1 MKHLPLKAVMIG
13 LDIIETDEGYELHS
27 PAGEAKYDAWG
38 ARREVNGIPEYFPSS
53 ISMKK
58 RVPAATDVKKTESIA
73 LSGAATDVLYALF
86 FRGALQSGDLP
97 AKSGAAELR
106 ELGFAETRHTATE
119 YQKENYFTFL
129 TAEGQEFAIKH
140 LADTRFGKP
149 VDKQYRSAITIGV
162 ELDTS
167 DVQKTIDELA
177 DKIRNSDAFK
187 VLKDGLTFE
196 KNGVLIINN
205 GEVFV
210 TDAKIDDAVLSKSY
224 SAKLNV
230 ASKGKPH
237 EAGMTL
243 GVEEGKQQVTFKADR
258 FKVHEAASSIIG
270 NAVVSTRKMKIKLGD
285 EMTQAII
292 DAVRESDL
300 FKALQA
306 SQDAQASALVTTQQ
320 AIEQA
325 ASDAI
330 RNALKPGGL
339 LYRP

>member
-1 MKHLPLKAVMIG
+1 MSQK
-13 LDIIETDEGYELHS
+13 IIT
-27 PAGEAKYDAWG
+27 
-38 ARREVNGIPEYFPSS
+38 
-53 ISMKK
+53 
-58 RVPAATDVKKTESIA
+58 

-149 VDKQYRSAITIGV
+149 VDKHYCGAITIGV

-167 DVQKTIDELA
+167 DTQKALDELD

-187 VLKDGLTFE
+187 VL
-196 KNGVLIINN
+196 NGGWFVDKTGKAYIHEALIGN
-205 GEVFV
+205 G
-210 TDAKIDDAVLSKSY
+210 TLSTNY
-224 SAKLNV
+224 SVKMNV
-230 ASKGKPH
+230 DYGGKRYA
-237 EAGMTL
+237 AGMTL
-243 GVEEGKQQVTFKADR
+243 GVEDGQSNVEFMADR
-258 FKVHEAASSIIG
+258 YKVHETVSSIIG
-270 NAVVSTRKMKIKLGD
+270 NAVVTKAKINIALAD
-285 EMTQAII
+285 ETKQAVI

-300 FKALQA
+300 FATLQA
-306 SQDAQASALVTTQQ
+306 KIDAQTASVVGLQQ
-320 AIEQA
+320 AMH
-325 ASDAI
+325 DAVNDAL

-339 LYRP
+339 LWNARSRGV

>member
-1 MKHLPLKAVMIG
+1 MSQK
-13 LDIIETDEGYELHS
+13 IIT
-27 PAGEAKYDAWG
+27 
-38 ARREVNGIPEYFPSS
+38 
-53 ISMKK
+53 
-58 RVPAATDVKKTESIA
+58 

-149 VDKQYRSAITIGV
+149 VDKHYCGAITIGV

-167 DVQKTIDELA
+167 DAQKALDELD

-187 VLKDGLTFE
+187 VLNGGWSFE
-196 KNGVLIINN
+196 KNGTLIINN
-205 GEVFV
+205 GQMFV
-210 TDAKIDDAVLSKSY
+210 ADAKIGDGVLSTNY
-224 SAKLNV
+224 SVKMNV
-230 ASKGKPH
+230 ADKDKPH

-243 GVEEGKQQVTFKADR
+243 GVEDGQRNVEFLADR
-258 FKVHEAASSIIG
+258 FKVHEAASSIIE
-270 NAVVSTRKMKIKLGD
+270 NAVATSAKTKIRLGD
-285 EMTQAII
+285 EMKQAII

-300 FKALQA
+300 FA
-306 SQDAQASALVTTQQ
+306 SILAKIDAQTASVVGLQQ
-320 AIEQA
+320 AMHEA
-325 ASDAI
+325 VNDALL
-330 RNALKPGGL
+330 NALKPGGAIWVGL
-339 LYRP
+339 NRQH